1 MNKYIIKTMAVATI
15 LITLNGCAQNT
26 KKQESMSTQFQDKI
40 KNNYKNIKIYD
51 YNPVYQI
58 RFDKYNCPIEIYIN
72 EILVVS
78 LLDNDRS
85 AGEQIIQIPEY
96 ILKSG
101 LQTIRVKIYPLLDKN
116 KNFEKFVSRDLWL
129 KLRVTYQDYEK
140 DKTAEAKEVFKAEL
154 PKIEEDSPYL
164 EFKREFKATV
174 PYTLEGWS
182 KGVDL
187 SKEDPEKLEA
197 EVKGR
202 MKEIADLYQ
211 NKDIEGL
218 IREQYKRMQEV
229 DQSYYFHTK
238 KNSEDLLVELQESL
252 NESKKTEL
260 LEGKMKLMA
269 NGKLVTI
276 LVDKGVFFNEGIIR
290 TDIGDSYAFY
300 PQFFYRPSPGAKLEI
315 IR

>member
-1 MNKYIIKTMAVATI
+1 
-15 LITLNGCAQNT
+15 
-26 KKQESMSTQFQDKI
+26 MS
-40 KNNYKNIKIYD
+40 
-51 YNPVYQI
+51 
-58 RFDKYNCPIEIYIN
+58 
-72 EILVVS
+72 
-78 LLDNDRS
+78 
-85 AGEQIIQIPEY
+85 
-96 ILKSG
+96 
-101 LQTIRVKIYPLLDKN
+101 DKN
-116 KNFEKFVSRDLWL
+116 KNFENFVSKDAKL
-129 KLRVTYQDYEK
+129 KLRVTYQDYEREK
-140 DKTAEAKEVFKAEL
+140 NGKHTEVIKAEL
-154 PKIEEDSPYL
+154 PKIDKDLPFIEL
-164 EFKREFKATV
+164 EGKFTATV

-182 KGVDL
+182 KGIDL
-187 SKEDPEKLEA
+187 SKEGPEKLEA

-202 MKEIADLYQ
+202 MNEIADLYQ

-300 PQFFYRPSPGAKLEI
+300 PQYFYRPSPGAKLEI

>member
-1 MNKYIIKTMAVATI
+1 
-15 LITLNGCAQNT
+15 LITLNSCAQNT
-26 KKQESMSTQFQDKI
+26 KKQDSMSTEYQDKI
-40 KNNYKNIKIYD
+40 KNNYKNVKIYD
-51 YNPVYQI
+51 YNPIYQI
-58 RFDKYNCPIEIYIN
+58 RFDKYNCPMEMYIN

-101 LQTIRVKIYPLLDKN
+101 VQTIRVKIYPLLDKQ

-140 DKTAEAKEVFKAEL
+140 DKTADAKEVFKAEL

-164 EFKREFKATV
+164 EFKREFKASV
-174 PYTLEGWS
+174 PYELEGWS
-182 KGVDL
+182 RGEDL
-187 SKEDPEKLEA
+187 SKEDPKKLEQ
-197 EVKGR
+197 EVKSR

-218 IREQYKRMQEV
+218 AREQYKRMQEV

-269 NGKLVTI
+269 SGKLATI

-300 PQFFYRPSPGAKLEI
+300 PQYFYRPSPGAKLEI